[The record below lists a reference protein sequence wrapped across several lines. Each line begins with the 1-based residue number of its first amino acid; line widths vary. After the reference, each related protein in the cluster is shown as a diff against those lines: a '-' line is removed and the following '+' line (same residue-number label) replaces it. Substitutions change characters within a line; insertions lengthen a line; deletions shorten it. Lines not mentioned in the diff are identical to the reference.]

1 MNSHSIRKRVL
12 FAAAALLALAV
23 AVVFPFVRGA
33 ARPDAEDSSTAPGEA
48 AAAASRPGAGAR
60 AGRVVVPAA
69 AQPTPA
75 GSIFFQAG
83 WGSGEGQLG
92 RLEAN
97 ESNPEAPM
105 SLTVDRQ
112 GNVYVLDQVNG
123 RIVRLDKNGQP
134 LPPLPVTQ
142 QVPRDLVA
150 SPTGGLVVMDNLRD
164 NSVAVLGPDGQ
175 LLGEL
180 PVVGKNVD
188 RGGLALGIHADSSG
202 VYLERENGMT
212 VRVGDA
218 AGTVDAERPVLDG
231 RPSRDGASLLSMAVI
246 QVAKGRFWVRSL
258 DRASGQM
265 KFMREFVLATPILHL
280 SLLDSDAA
288 GRIYAAANVARE
300 EQDPATG
307 DFHLVDQSVQ
317 LLCLSPGGELQRVLS
332 LPPNRMAHESVRDL
346 TVRDDGVILYMH
358 RDEEGVRLLQYAC
371 G

>member
-1 MNSHSIRKRVL
+1 
-12 FAAAALLALAV
+12 
-23 AVVFPFVRGA
+23 
-33 ARPDAEDSSTAPGEA
+33 
-48 AAAASRPGAGAR
+48 
-60 AGRVVVPAA
+60 
-69 AQPTPA
+69 
-75 GSIFFQAG
+75 
-83 WGSGEGQLG
+83 
-92 RLEAN
+92 
-97 ESNPEAPM
+97 M

-218 AGTVDAERPVLDG
+218 AGTVDAERPLLDG

-246 QVAKGRFWVRSL
+246 QVAQGRFWVRSL
-258 DRASGQM
+258 DRDSGQM

-317 LLCLSPGGELQRVLS
+317 LLCLSPQGELQRVLS